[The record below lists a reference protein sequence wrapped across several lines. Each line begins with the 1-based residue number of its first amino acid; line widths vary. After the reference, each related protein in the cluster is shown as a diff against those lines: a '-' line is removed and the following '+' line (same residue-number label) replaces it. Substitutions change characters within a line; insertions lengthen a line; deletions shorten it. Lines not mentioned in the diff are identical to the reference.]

1 MNKQKKPLYR
11 YYTIILIVI
20 MALNFIVFP
29 MFQQSKLETT
39 NYSDFLN
46 KIEEKKIDT
55 VQICHAQLMR
65 KVIIDECE
73 VVTAN
78 YLIINCD

>member
-20 MALNFIVFP
+20 MALNFIIFP

-46 KIEEKKIDT
+46 KIEEKDYYYAKTLDE
-55 VQICHAQLMR
+55 HKANLA
-65 KVIIDECE
+65 KGGIIEGGSMQ
-73 VVTAN
+73 
-78 YLIINCD
+78 

>member
-11 YYTIILIVI
+11 YYMIILIVI
-20 MALNFIVFP
+20 MALNLIVLP

-55 VQICHAQLMR
+55 VQIENHNNFLHF
-65 KVIIDECE
+65 K
-73 VVTAN
+73 
-78 YLIINCD
+78 